1 MEKKM
6 STPIEVLCKQFPCMR
21 PYCCCLPSLWA
32 AAESLQTRA
41 AASLH
46 VRVLWIVL
54 HVLAVE
60 FITYLNYCRSLRFE
74 DRPDYSYLRRLFKD
88 LFFREGYQYDFIFD
102 WTFVSRISVN
112 SEKQTLM
119 QWHFRILRA
128 AKCNGQLFSGSV
140 GGETQRQKADF
151 CSPFRRE
158 HWQVQTGY
166 YPRPAQGYAGS
177 DSVCLCSSIS

>member
-1 MEKKM
+1 MYFNRGSLPWQGLKATTKKDKYDKIMEKKM

-54 HVLAVE
+54 HLLAVE

-112 SEKQTLM
+112 SEKQNEEG
-119 QWHFRILRA
+119 A
-128 AKCNGQLFSGSV
+128 NEPC
-140 GGETQRQKADF
+140 
-151 CSPFRRE
+151 
-158 HWQVQTGY
+158 
-166 YPRPAQGYAGS
+166 
-177 DSVCLCSSIS
+177 